1 MAYPAFFHYMSTY
14 PLTASK
20 ITAVR
25 FRYTYDV
32 NKHYPTGY
40 YKDMSYSTY
49 IKSDTASASYTEIDY
64 NNGGRPWE
72 YNQSQIATITTSGYI
87 IGKTHAVNHY
97 HWPHLIVAYSG
108 GTWPFEASTVYEE
121 LYDYNYYTSYSNT
134 ITSRMESLFGWYKQF
149 VNGRYATSTITFSEI
164 TASYS
169 KQTFSLQQQWT
180 PFTVY
185 SRPSP
190 MASTF
195 VSVTNHNPT
204 DQIRTNFYTNDYY
217 TGYYGYISTVSTR
230 KVTDYYSH
238 AYNET
243 SWISASLYE
252 NMEKLSTTGTATS
265 TQVSYG

>member
-1 MAYPAFFHYMSTY
+1 MSTY

-49 IKSDTASASYTEIDY
+49 ARSDTASASYTGYTSTRTY
-64 NNGGRPWE
+64 NYSMPWL
-72 YNQSQIATITTSGYI
+72 SSTIQTTMLTTSGYI
-87 IGKTHAVNHY
+87 IEQTHAINHW
-97 HWPHLIVAYSG
+97 HWPDLIAAYSG
-108 GTWPFEASTVYEE
+108 STWPFRASTVYEE

-149 VNGRYATSTITFSEI
+149 VNGRYATTTQLYYEVTATYSNKTFSV
-164 TASYS
+164 
-169 KQTFSLQQQWT
+169 QQEWR
-180 PFTVY
+180 PWTVY

-190 MASTF
+190 IVSTF
-195 VSVTNHNPT
+195 VSVTNNGIT
-204 DQIRTNFYTNDYY
+204 NIIRTSFRANDYY
-217 TGYYGYISTVSTR
+217 TSYYGYQSTTKTS